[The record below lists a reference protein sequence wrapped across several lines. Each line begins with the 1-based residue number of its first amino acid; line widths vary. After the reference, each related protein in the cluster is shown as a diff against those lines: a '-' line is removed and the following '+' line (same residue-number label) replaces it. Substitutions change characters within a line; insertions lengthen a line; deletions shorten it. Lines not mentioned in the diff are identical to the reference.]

1 MNFLAFDELKVR
13 ITTRLLEKGSTTG
26 KTLALELGAPEA
38 NVRFALEMLRNGKEK
53 FVESW
58 GTDMW
63 DVTAEYRKKKK
74 LP

>member
-1 MNFLAFDELKVR
+1 MRKDR
-13 ITTRLLEKGSTTG
+13 QRG
-26 KTLALELGAPEA
+26 KTLALELGAPQA

-63 DVTAEYRKKKK
+63 DVT
-74 LP
+74 